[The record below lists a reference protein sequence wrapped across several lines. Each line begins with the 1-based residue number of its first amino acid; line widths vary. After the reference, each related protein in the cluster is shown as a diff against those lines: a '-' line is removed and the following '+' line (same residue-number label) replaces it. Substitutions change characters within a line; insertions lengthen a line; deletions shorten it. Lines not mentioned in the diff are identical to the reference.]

1 MTQLIVAALV
11 WIALHLGIAGTTLR
25 DAVVGRVGDQ
35 PFRGIFSVLSIA
47 VLVVLVWAWS
57 AATHHA
63 AVGRARLATLGSGLR
78 DAAGIVLFVASVNGR
93 NPTMIGPSG
102 NVAQPPR
109 GMIRVTRHPMLWSF
123 AIWAGV
129 HILGNGDTAAIVFF
143 GAFLI
148 TALAGM
154 PSIDAKLARRDPNA
168 WQALSAATS
177 VVPFTAIAQG
187 RNRFV
192 PNEIGWLNPLIG
204 AARLD
209 RHPDRPP
216 VAVRRGAR
224 SDVKLPFQ
232 PLISYPFLSLKPSPN
247 QPSARTSTSPTA
259 APPPPARPADA
270 RTPPPRSPA
279 PVTPERR

>member
-1 MTQLIVAALV
+1 MTQLIIAALV
-11 WIALHLGIAGTTLR
+11 WIALHLGLAGTTLR

-35 PFRGIFSVLSIA
+35 PFRVIFSVLSIV
-47 VLVVLVWAWS
+47 VLVVLVWAWR
-57 AATHHA
+57 AATS
-63 AVGRARLATLGSGLR
+63 TLVWVAPDWLR
-78 DAAGIVLFVASVNGR
+78 WVMVVAMLPAFILFVASVNGR

-129 HILGNGDTAAIVFF
+129 HILGNGDTASIVFF

-154 PSIDAKLARRDPNA
+154 PSIDAKLARRDPNT

-177 VVPFTAIAQG
+177 IVPFAAIAKG

-192 PNEIGWLNPLIG
+192 PNEIGWLNPVIGVLAWIVLLIAHRWLFG
-204 AARLD
+204 AS
-209 RHPDRPP
+209 P
-216 VAVRRGAR
+216 VAM
-224 SDVKLPFQ
+224 
-232 PLISYPFLSLKPSPN
+232 
-247 QPSARTSTSPTA
+247 
-259 APPPPARPADA
+259 
-270 RTPPPRSPA
+270 
-279 PVTPERR
+279 